1 MDKVKKSDLKDAP
14 KILVG
19 NKLDLE
25 NKNLGIVRDK
35 DGKDYANEYK
45 MKFIKT
51 SASEPRNVKEA
62 FILLVKEIL
71 EKRNNPQ
78 KEEIKTEDMLKNNTK
93 KNNHVVVVIKN

>member
-25 NKNLGIVRDK
+25 NENLGIVRDK
-35 DGKDYANEYK
+35 DGEDYANKYK

-51 SASEPRNVKEA
+51 SARESYNVKEA

-78 KEEIKTEDMLKNNTK
+78 KEEIKTQDMLKKNTK
-93 KNNHVVVVIKN
+93 KKQSCCCCI